1 MITNTIPV
9 TDDLEIE
16 TRAALGRHSAPVIV
30 VHNLKHT
37 TDGQPNQITIRLA
50 DVRSLIAAL
59 TDAAVGL
66 AEQET
71 RERGRRG

>member
-1 MITNTIPV
+1 MITHTIPV
-9 TDDLEIE
+9 TDELEIE
-16 TRAALGRHSAPVIV
+16 TRAALGRHDAPVIIIR
-30 VHNLKHT
+30 NLKHT
-37 TDGQPNQITIRLA
+37 TDGQPNQVTIRLA

>member
-9 TDDLEIE
+9 TDDLKIE
-16 TRAALGRHSAPVIV
+16 TRAALGRHDAPVIIIR
-30 VHNLKHT
+30 NLKHT

-71 RERGRRG
+71 KRGRRG